1 MRAGLR
7 FGTILLAGGL
17 IGLPP
22 MALAQNTTE
31 PATTNT
37 PATDA
42 IGPRELQNFSL
53 RGTRTKPA
61 EEAPAPAT
69 TAQQPPARTPDSAVA
84 TAPSP
89 RPAAREIND
98 RPAPRQVE
106 VARAGPSPSQSAA
119 PAAAPV
125 QAMPPAPNSSPTTL
139 TTAAAGGPA
148 PATLEPERKVPFLSW
163 LIAAFALGGGVLFF
177 LWQRRPRATLA
188 AGPGFDL
195 FVAPE
200 PTPAPR
206 PQAPRPEAGPAEPTL
221 PPVPAPPK
229 PAPGAPSGVV
239 SSRLRPS
246 IEIGVQPL
254 RCLVDDDQVAIEFE
268 IDLFNAGSAPAR
280 AVLAEASLFN
290 PGETQDQQL
299 AAFFANPVG
308 AGNRVDAIPPL
319 KRITMTSQVV
329 APRGAIQE
337 YDVGGRKSFVPVI
350 AFNALYE
357 WSGGKGQTSAA
368 YLVGRETGHDKL
380 GPLRLDNGAREFRAV
395 GARPLPA
402 SLRT

>member
-7 FGTILLAGGL
+7 FGTILLTGGL
-17 IGLPP
+17 LALPAA
-22 MALAQNTTE
+22 ALAQNTAE
-31 PATTNT
+31 PATTNA

-42 IGPRELQNFSL
+42 IGPRELQNFSPP
-53 RGTRTKPA
+53 GTRTRPA
-61 EEAPAPAT
+61 EQAPAPAT
-69 TAQQPPARTPDSAVA
+69 TAQQPVTRAPDSAVA

-89 RPAAREIND
+89 RPDSREAND
-98 RPAPRQVE
+98 RPATRQVE
-106 VARAGPSPSQSAA
+106 AIPASPSPSQSA
-119 PAAAPV
+119 PPPVAPV
-125 QAMPPAPNSSPTTL
+125 QAMPSVPSPSPTAQPTG
-139 TTAAAGGPA
+139 AAAAPA
-148 PATLEPERKVPFLSW
+148 PATLEPERKLPFLPW

-177 LWQRRPRATLA
+177 LWPRRPRTALA
-188 AGPGFDL
+188 AGPEFDL
-195 FVAPE
+195 FVVPE
-200 PTPAPR
+200 PAPAER
-206 PQAPRPEAGPAEPTL
+206 PQAPRPQAGPAQPTL

-229 PAPGAPSGVV
+229 PDGAPSGVV

-308 AGNRVDAIPPL
+308 AGNRLDAIPPL